1 MSRVSTHQL
10 IKYVPRKGLHQKNT
24 CIVDHDNKNTF
35 IAISKNAS
43 TSLRGSMKKM
53 EVITEYKNMDG
64 YETIAILRDPVDRF
78 LSAYEE
84 AFYKRS
90 TVPAHIK
97 RSGSITA
104 QMGMALDELMKG
116 NYFDLHLMP
125 QIWFITDVNGNL
137 LPITKF
143 IDFTNIKAELNEK
156 CNLNMVHSSTT
167 KSSHK
172 AKLKN
177 ALNKDIIDKINDF
190 YYLDNIIIQ
199 TLKLTK

>member
-1 MSRVSTHQL
+1 
-10 IKYVPRKGLHQKNT
+10 
-24 CIVDHDNKNTF
+24 
-35 IAISKNAS
+35 
-43 TSLRGSMKKM
+43 M
-53 EVITEYKNMDG
+53 EVINEYKNLDG
-64 YETIAILRDPVDRF
+64 YETIAILRDPVERF

-90 TVPAHIK
+90 TVPPQIK
-97 RSGSITA
+97 KVGSITT
-104 QMGMALDELMKG
+104 QMSLALDELMKG

-125 QIWFITDVNGNL
+125 QIWFITDTNGEL

-143 IDFTNIKAELNEK
+143 IDFSNLKSELKDK
-156 CNLNMVHSSTT
+156 CNLNLVHNSLT

-172 AKLKN
+172 VKLKN

-199 TLKLTK
+199 IIKLTKLTK